1 MWRDYFQGK
10 QQKIPN
16 KQIRKPADNVPT
28 WAKGENPFN
37 YERPTDF
44 AKRLCD
50 DKYGPGKY
58 DTGPGS
64 PYNQIKKWGSR
75 HFKPTTE
82 FPSVPGM
89 ELDQIP
95 DSYWFSD
102 ACYADGLCSQVINGR
117 NNLIHCHAYKR

>member
-1 MWRDYFQGK
+1 MARNSQMWRDYFQGK

-102 ACYADGLCSQVINGR
+102 ACYADGLCS
-117 NNLIHCHAYKR
+117 